1 MFKFAK
7 SVDHSQCPSNTE
19 FHPTPLAVRAAQDSI
34 FIAPYVSNK
43 QAKEIALALHGE
55 NKAEVMEQI
64 ISIAEVIDTMAISPE
79 QKGLDDQATIF
90 LHYRLHNWHWYI
102 TERVDGSHVDKAF
115 GYVVLSTDRQRRLL
129 FRDISIRD
137 LIAHGCE
144 LDLRFYQQ
152 TVRAIRQ
159 SYIVH

>member
-7 SVDHSQCPSNTE
+7 AVGRTQRPSNTE
-19 FHPTPLAVRAAQDSI
+19 FHPAPLEVRAAQDAI
-34 FIAPYVSNK
+34 FIAPYVSNN
-43 QAKEIALALHGE
+43 QAKEIALTLHSE
-55 NKAEVMEQI
+55 NKGEVMKQI

-79 QKGLDDQATIF
+79 QKGLNDQATIF

-102 TERVDGSHVDKAF
+102 TERVDGGHVDNAY

-144 LDLRFYQQ
+144 LDLGFYPQ